1 MTVIAMTR
9 EMGSL
14 GKEIARDLAGYFKS
28 RLIYHEL
35 ISDPTDPSQLDGP
48 SEVKRLLGDGCNTN
62 CASHRTGRMTPVEL
76 LELASRGNVVIRG
89 WGAVRLLHQIP
100 HIFCLR
106 VCAPMQ
112 DRVDEIVR
120 RLGISEHNARR
131 EIHRSDDLH
140 SSVFER
146 LSGGDWRDPLNYD
159 MVVNTARVTPEDA
172 ADLIVEAVSRPT
184 FRETEQSRQVL
195 ADRLAEARI
204 ASFLAN
210 DPALAGP
217 SRNVHISVTGSAVTL
232 SGGVQGWLQARE
244 IAAAVQA
251 HAGVAEV
258 RNSIQT
264 IGDYIGA

>member
-14 GKEIARDLAGYFKS
+14 GKEIARDLADHFES
-28 RLIYHEL
+28 RLVYHEL
-35 ISDPTDPSQLDGP
+35 IGDPPEPSHLDEP
-48 SEVKRLLGDGCNTN
+48 SEVKRHLGNGSDTN
-62 CASHRTGRMTPVEL
+62 GASHRNGRMTPVEL
-76 LELASRGNVVIRG
+76 LELASRGNVIIRG

-100 HIFCLR
+100 HIFCVR

-120 RLGISEHNARR
+120 RLGVSERNARR

-140 SSVFER
+140 SNVFER
-146 LSGGDWRDPLNYD
+146 LSGGDWRDALNYD
-159 MVVNTARVTPEDA
+159 MVVNTARVRPEDA

-184 FRETEQSRQVL
+184 FQETDESRQIL
-195 ADRLAEARI
+195 ADRLSEARI

-210 DPALAGP
+210 DPDLAGAC
-217 SRNVHISVTGSAVTL
+217 RNVYVSVSGSAVTL
-232 SGGVQGWLQARE
+232 YGAVRGWGLARE
-244 IAAAVQA
+244 IGAAVQA
-251 HAGVAEV
+251 HADVAEV

-264 IGDYIGA
+264 IGDYISA